1 MPFGVRLREPRA
13 FFFDWLGWW
22 GQAVGGWRCVC
33 GGCGGGVG
41 CHGSGRRWLQAK
53 SLFLNG

>member
-22 GQAVGGWRCVC
+22 GQAVGGWNCIC

-41 CHGSGRRWLQAK
+41 CHGSGRQWLQAK
-53 SLFLNG
+53 SLF